1 MLEYIYGDSYHP
13 EVFHCW
19 NNRAG
24 EEGIEMSEEEKDKKG
39 AEIQEIITIE
49 QWKAMTTKE
58 ALAYWLAIPSKIRT
72 PSKQKELAEILGVSQ
87 ERLCQIKKED
97 GFHEQVNEY
106 RKVFFKQF
114 TSDIIDALRK
124 KAESG
129 DHKSGKLFLQY
140 VEDFKETT
148 RQESEK
154 VERREFVF
162 VLGEDKWGEL
172 RKKLQENIEFKELK
186 YLEHQKVE
194 SKEEEDEEEEAE
206 EAEICESID
215 KDKT

>member
-24 EEGIEMSEEEKDKKG
+24 AQGIEMSEEEKNKEDTE
-39 AEIQEIITIE
+39 AQEIVTPE
-49 QWKAMTTKE
+49 QWKSMTTKD
-58 ALAYWLAIPSKIRT
+58 ALAYWTAIPSKIRE
-72 PSKQKELAEILGVSQ
+72 PALQKDLAEILGVSQ
-87 ERLCQIKKED
+87 ERLCQIKRED
-97 GFHEQVNEY
+97 EFHAQVNEY

-114 TSDIIDALRK
+114 TSNIIDGLRK
-124 KAESG
+124 NAEGG
-129 DHKSGKLFLQY
+129 DHKAAKLFLQY

-148 RQESEK
+148 RSETEK
-154 VERREFVF
+154 VERQEFVF
-162 VLGEDKWGEL
+162 ILGEVKWGEL
-172 RKKLQENIEFKELK
+172 RKKLQENVEFKELK
-186 YLEHQKVE
+186 YLEYQKIE